1 MKNKIL
7 AFLIIFML
15 SFSLFAEE
23 QKYTHGFIKTKT
35 EWFSFALGYGTYG
48 LSGHVSVCTLRWH
61 SFFWET
67 LRIQSSYDFITQ
79 NAFALRAETAS
90 GIPFFLTDDNR
101 HEIRISAGLSLGAEF
116 FKNSFSSIDALT
128 EVSYVFHISDEM
140 AFQIGA
146 AAKFPFG
153 TGRLGEIECGEREEN
168 CNKIYYMPNIYGFA
182 GVRF

>member
-1 MKNKIL
+1 MKIRML
-7 AFLIIFML
+7 AIIVAFMV

-23 QKYTHGFIKTKT
+23 QRYMHGFIKTKT

-48 LSGHVSVCTLRWH
+48 LSGHASVCTLRWR
-61 SFFWET
+61 SFFLET
-67 LRIQSSYDFITQ
+67 LRIQGSYDFITQ
-79 NAFALRAETAS
+79 DAFALRAETAS

-116 FKNSFSSIDALT
+116 FKSSFSPIDVLT

-140 AFQIGA
+140 AFQAGA
-146 AAKFPFG
+146 AAKFPFA
-153 TGRLGEIECGEREEN
+153 TVRLGEIECDEEED
-168 CNKIYYMPNIYGFA
+168 CNKTYYMPNIYGFV